1 VSIVFMSALGAVPT
15 NAGRNS
21 GSVGRGDGD
30 GEPGF
35 AVCAETRA
43 ALSHNPIKQKIR
55 SRMAE

>member
-1 VSIVFMSALGAVPT
+1 VFMSALGAVPT

-35 AVCAETRA
+35 AVCAETRT